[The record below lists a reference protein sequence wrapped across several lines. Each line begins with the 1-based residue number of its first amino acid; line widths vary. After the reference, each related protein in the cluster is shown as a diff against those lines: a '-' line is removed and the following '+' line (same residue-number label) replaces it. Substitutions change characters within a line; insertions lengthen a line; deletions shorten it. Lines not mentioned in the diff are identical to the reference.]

1 MSTQLTVPELGEN
14 IDTATVVEVFV
25 KSGDHVDKDQAV
37 LSLET
42 DKAQFELP
50 ATDAGT
56 VDEVLVAVG
65 DDVRVGQAVLSLSGG
80 GAAKDGEA
88 EPEEKKPAKARASG
102 DGEEK
107 AANARTRQDQDGG
120 AAGEDDEAG
129 DAAGDDDGGDAEDST
144 TRSAKSAPSK
154 SAAEPAKDAAPE
166 TDAASAKET
175 APAKDAAKKAPAPAK
190 EGSTRPKGAIAA
202 APSVRRLARELGVSL
217 DEVAADTDDGR
228 VTAADVKAFKQRGA
242 KEPAAATAAA
252 APPTPGWPAPAPL
265 PDFSKW
271 GEIEIQEMSNIRRK
285 TAENMARAWVE
296 IPTVTHHDEAD
307 ITSLEALRKR
317 YAARVKESGGS
328 LTWTAILLHVLAGAL
343 RRFPQ
348 FNASVDMAESR
359 IVYKKY
365 VHIGVAVDT
374 ERGLL
379 VPVIRDVD
387 QKNIAQLAKAL
398 SEISEAARSRN
409 IKPDMM
415 QGATFTITNLGGIGG
430 VGFNP
435 IVNPPQVAILG
446 VSRGSTRPI
455 WRDGKFEPRQILPL
469 ALSYDHRVIDGADA
483 ARFLRWTCEAL
494 EEPFLL
500 DLEGQ

>member
-1 MSTQLTVPELGEN
+1 MSTKLTVPELGEN

-25 KSGDHVDKDQAV
+25 KSGDHVDENQAV

-50 ATDAGT
+50 ATAAGT
-56 VDEVLVAVG
+56 VDQVLVSVG
-65 DDVRVGQAVLSLSGG
+65 DDVRVGQAVLSLTGGG
-80 GAAKDGEA
+80 GAKDAETESGKGANGADAPAQARARQDRDGGDEGEA
-88 EPEEKKPAKARASG
+88 AGDERPAGGRRAARATEPTA
-102 DGEEK
+102 D
-107 AANARTRQDQDGG
+107 DGG
-120 AAGEDDEAG
+120 AADAEV
-129 DAAGDDDGGDAEDST
+129 AAGAQGTA
-144 TRSAKSAPSK
+144 AKT
-154 SAAEPAKDAAPE
+154 EAAPAR
-166 TDAASAKET
+166 DSARDQAAAPTKDT
-175 APAKDAAKKAPAPAK
+175 ARVAGAGTPRPAIPV
-190 EGSTRPKGAIAA
+190 AA
-202 APSVRRLARELGVSL
+202 APSVRRLARELGVAL
-217 DEVAADTDDGR
+217 DDVAATTDDGR
-228 VTAADVKAFKQRGA
+228 VTAADVRAFTERGA
-242 KEPAAATAAA
+242 KKPAAAATP
-252 APPTPGWPAPAPL
+252 APPTAPGWPTPEPL

-271 GEIEIQEMSNIRRK
+271 GEIEIQEMSKIRRK

-296 IPTVTHHDEAD
+296 IPTVTQHDEAD
-307 ITSLEALRKR
+307 ITQLEALRKR

-348 FNASVDMAESR
+348 FNASVDMAQSR

-398 SEISEAARSRN
+398 AEISEAARSRN

-430 VGFNP
+430 VAFNP

-446 VSRGSTRPI
+446 VARGSTRPV
-455 WRDGKFEPRQILPL
+455 WRDEKFVPRQILPL
-469 ALSYDHRVIDGADA
+469 SLSYDHRVIDGADA

>member
-1 MSTQLTVPELGEN
+1 MSKDLQVPELGEN

-50 ATDAGT
+50 ATEAGT
-56 VDEVLVAVG
+56 VDEVLVSVG
-65 DDVRVGQAVLSLSGG
+65 DDVRVGQAVLRLS
-80 GAAKDGEA
+80 
-88 EPEEKKPAKARASG
+88 
-102 DGEEK
+102 
-107 AANARTRQDQDGG
+107 DGG
-120 AAGEDDEAG
+120 AAATQDRNGGEARAKAQPAEAPPSADRG
-129 DAAGDDDGGDAEDST
+129 AAADA
-144 TRSAKSAPSK
+144 
-154 SAAEPAKDAAPE
+154 DAAPADDQRE
-166 TDAASAKET
+166 SRQAKRDDGVAAPRRDAEAGVGE
-175 APAKDAAKKAPAPAK
+175 APARDAKPAPPRA
-190 EGSTRPKGAIAA
+190 PGAPIAA
-202 APSVRRLARELGVSL
+202 APSVRRLARELGVRL
-217 DEVAADTDDGR
+217 EDVAAGTDDGR
-228 VTAADVKAFKQRGA
+228 VTAVEVRAFKERGPR
-242 KEPAAATAAA
+242 KSAA
-252 APPTPGWPAPAPL
+252 APAPGAAPLGFLAPEPL

-271 GEIEIQEMSNIRRK
+271 GEIEIEEMSKIRRK

-307 ITSLEALRKR
+307 ITQLDALRRR
-317 YAARVKESGGS
+317 YAARVKEAGGQ

-348 FNASVDMAESR
+348 FNASVDMAHQR

-387 QKNIAQLAKAL
+387 QKNIAQLATAL
-398 SEISEAARSRN
+398 TEISEAARGRN

-430 VGFNP
+430 VAFNP

-446 VSRGSTRPI
+446 VSRGSVRPRWI
-455 WRDGKFEPRQILPL
+455 DEKFVPRQILPL
-469 ALSYDHRVIDGADA
+469 SLSYDHRVIDGADA